1 MSFPGWDQEKYEKS
15 DESMRNVVKT
25 HNNPWPLLFY
35 SQLDSQIKERTF
47 NLPQGYSDTN
57 CQDGHALRTLT
68 LTQSELPST
77 WTLSSSFSQQ
87 HTRGKK
93 REGGCQESAIRTD
106 KPDTA
111 PAGNLFHR
119 KYTRWL
125 PRWQSGREPACPCRR
140 RKRHR
145 FSPRVG
151 KSPWRRKWQRTPV
164 FLSGESHR
172 RRSLAGYSHGVT
184 KESDTTEQAYTHTHT
199 HTHTRHLCLN
209 NFKAIF

>member
-1 MSFPGWDQEKYEKS
+1 MSFPGWDQEKYERS

-35 SQLDSQIKERTF
+35 SQLDSRIKERTF

-57 CQDGHALRTLT
+57 CLDGHALRILT

-77 WTLSSSFSQQ
+77 WTLCSSLSQQ

-106 KPDTA
+106 KPDIA
-111 PAGNLFHR
+111 PAGNLFHH

-125 PRWQSGREPACPCRR
+125 PRWQVAENLPASAGDARDTGAIP
-140 RKRHR
+140 
-145 FSPRVG
+145 G
-151 KSPWRRKWQRTPV
+151 WRRAPGGGNGNALQ
-164 FLSGESHR
+164 
-172 RRSLAGYSHGVT
+172 YSCLENPTDRGAWRATAMGSQKSQTLQNMH
-184 KESDTTEQAYTHTHT
+184 AHTHT
-199 HTHTRHLCLN
+199 HTHTQDTY
-209 NFKAIF
+209 A

>member
-1 MSFPGWDQEKYEKS
+1 
-15 DESMRNVVKT
+15 MRNVVKT

-57 CQDGHALRTLT
+57 CLDGHALRTLT

-77 WTLSSSFSQQ
+77 WTLSSSLSQQ

-111 PAGNLFHR
+111 PAGNLFHH

-125 PRWQSGREPACPCRR
+125 PGDQVAENPLASAGDTRDTGSVPRWGRAPGGGNGNALQYSCLENPTDGGAWRATAMG
-140 RKRHR
+140 
-145 FSPRVG
+145 SQ
-151 KSPWRRKWQRTPV
+151 KSQT
-164 FLSGESHR
+164 
-172 RRSLAGYSHGVT
+172 
-184 KESDTTEQAYTHTHT
+184 QQNMHTHT